1 MLKTNSQQV
10 ILSIDQ
16 GTTSSRVILFAID
29 GSSLFTAQQEFPQIY
44 PDDAWVEHDPEM
56 IWQTVQST
64 VEQAISYAEEHK
76 LKIMAMGI
84 TNQRETTVVWD
95 KKTGKAI
102 YNAIVWQDRR
112 TSKTCAQLKELGL
125 EPIIQDKTGLLL
137 DPYFSATKVSW
148 ILDHVDNARDRA
160 MGGDLAF
167 GTIDSFLIY
176 RLSDGQNHVTD
187 ATNASRTSLFNIVDQ
202 QWDQQLLDIFDVPE
216 ALLPKVLDSADN
228 FGIANIGGQQIPILG
243 VAGDQQAAA
252 IGQCCFT
259 PGSVKSTYG
268 TGCFVLVNTGREKIT
283 STNKLLTTVA
293 YRLNGETTYAIE
305 GSIFIAGAAVQ
316 WLRDELQI
324 IETAEETEAICSAL
338 TDNSGLYLV
347 PAFTGLGAP
356 YWQPDARGA
365 LLGITRATGR
375 NEIVRAAIES
385 VCYQTHD
392 LLKAIR
398 ADGINPVNLKVDG
411 GMVHNQWFLQFL
423 ADVLDLSISRPQV
436 METTA
441 LGVAYL
447 AGLKAGI
454 YSDLDELQQHWQ
466 LDKHCEGQFNADQRD
481 QVLNGWKK
489 AVKAVLMD

>member
-1 MLKTNSQQV
+1 MLNTKAQQV

-16 GTTSSRVILFAID
+16 GTTSSRTILFAVD
-29 GSSLFTAQQEFPQIY
+29 GSILFTAQQEFPQIY
-44 PDDAWVEHDPEM
+44 PDDAWVEHDPEA
-56 IWQTVQST
+56 IWETVVSTLNQSI
-64 VEQAISYAEEHK
+64 AYAK
-76 LKIMAMGI
+76 DNGLTIAAMGI

-95 KKTGKAI
+95 RSTGKAI

-112 TSKTCAQLKELGL
+112 TSKICAALKAQNL
-125 EPIIQDKTGLLL
+125 EPVIQDKTGLLL

-148 ILDHVDNARDRA
+148 ILDQVEGARDLA
-160 MGGDLAF
+160 LAGKLAF

-176 RLSDGQNHVTD
+176 RLTGGQRHVTD
-187 ATNASRTSLFNIVDQ
+187 ATNASRTSLFNIVSQ
-202 QWDQQLLDIFDVPE
+202 EWDQQLLTIFNVPS
-216 ALLPKVLDSADN
+216 AILPEVLDSADD
-228 FGIANIGGQQIPILG
+228 FGLAMVGDQQIPILG

-268 TGCFVLVNTGREKIT
+268 TGCFVLVNTGKEKIL
-283 STNKLLTTVA
+283 STNKLLSTVA
-293 YRLNGETTYAIE
+293 YRLHGETNYAVE

-324 IETAEETEAICSAL
+324 IETAEETEAICEQLS
-338 TDNSGLYLV
+338 DNSGLYLV
-347 PAFTGLGAP
+347 PAFTGMGAP

-365 LLGITRATGR
+365 LMGLTRATGR

-385 VCYQTHD
+385 VCYQTYD
-392 LLKAIR
+392 LLTAIR
-398 ADGINPVNLKVDG
+398 ADGINPVDLRVDG
-411 GMVHNQWFLQFL
+411 GMVHNRWLLQFL
-423 ADVLDLSISRPQV
+423 ADVLALPINRPKV
-436 METTA
+436 LETTA

-454 YSDLDELQQHWQ
+454 YNSLEELQNHWQ
-466 LDKHCEGQFNADQRD
+466 LDSSYDGQLSDSDRD
-481 QVLNGWKK
+481 QLLSGWQR